1 VRGLDWVALGLV
13 IVLGLALGLILA
25 AVIVS
30 VVQHRA
36 PPILGEPSALVLTTA
51 LSGLIGV
58 LGAYVGQRGGRRRGG
73 EE

>member
-1 VRGLDWVALGLV
+1 MRGLDWVALGLV
-13 IVLGLALGLILA
+13 IVLGLSLGLILT

-58 LGAYVGQRGGRRRGG
+58 LGAYVGSRRRS
-73 EE
+73 ED